1 MATKQEKALAP
12 LSEATLE
19 LIAFRFK
26 LLSEPM
32 RLRILHELM
41 AGGRT
46 VSDLAGRLGAG
57 QANISKHLSLLLQN
71 SVLSR
76 RKQGLNA
83 YYEICDESVFMLCDL
98 VCGSLG
104 KGLERMQKLV
114 KPVHRA
120 GALRASPRRKL

>member
-1 MATKQEKALAP
+1 MATKQKKALTP
-12 LSEATLE
+12 LSEGALE
-19 LIAFRFK
+19 LIALRFK

-46 VSDLAGRLGAG
+46 VSDLVERLGTG
-57 QANISKHLSLLLQN
+57 QANISKHLGLLFQN
-71 SVLSR
+71 GVLSR

-104 KGLERMQKLV
+104 KRLKRMQELV
-114 KPVHRA
+114 KPANRA
-120 GALRASPRRKL
+120 GALQASPRRKL

>member
-1 MATKQEKALAP
+1 MALKRKEKPTP
-12 LSEATLE
+12 LSADTLE
-19 LIAFRFK
+19 LIALRFK

-46 VSDLAGRLGAG
+46 VSDLVGRLGTG
-57 QANISKHLSLLLQN
+57 QANISKHLGLLLQN
-71 SVLSR
+71 GVLSR

-83 YYEICDESVFMLCDL
+83 YYEICDTSVFRLCDL

-104 KGLERMQKLV
+104 KRLERMQELV
-114 KPVHRA
+114 KPVNRA
-120 GALRASPRRKL
+120 SALQASPRRKI